1 MDTVLAPCGLAA
13 AALLLLAGLSDGMA
27 TWSVELLIHRIT
39 PLAFVVIVMAL
50 ALHRSGG
57 PDSMRSLA
65 IMYAEEQYR
74 AWGDMIH
81 SVQTGKTAFERQF
94 GASYFAYL
102 AQHPAA
108 NHVFNE
114 AQSGHTKQV
123 VTELS
128 ALAAAALIGG
138 QRA

>member
-1 MDTVLAPCGLAA
+1 M
-13 AALLLLAGLSDGMA
+13 
-27 TWSVELLIHRIT
+27 
-39 PLAFVVIVMAL
+39 
-50 ALHRSGG
+50 LHN
-57 PDSMRSLA
+57 
-65 IMYAEEQYR
+65 
-74 AWGDMIH
+74 
-81 SVQTGKTAFERQF
+81 VQTGKTAVERQF

-114 AQSGHTKQV
+114 AIRDYTRQV